1 MFEPYYV
8 TIIILSS
15 IVTYLVWLR
24 SKKWLRKKL
33 ESKIHSKNDM
43 NIYRTF
49 FLLTLIAHFALLITL
64 VFFIDL
70 FSFIFKK

>member
-1 MFEPYYV
+1 MFESYYL
-8 TIIILSS
+8 TITLSS

-49 FLLTLIAHFALLITL
+49 FLLTLIAHFALLISL
-64 VFFIDL
+64 VFLIDL

>member
-8 TIIILSS
+8 TIILSS

-70 FSFIFKK
+70 FSFIFK

>member
-1 MFEPYYV
+1 MFESYYV
-8 TIIILSS
+8 TITLSS

>member
-1 MFEPYYV
+1 MFESYYV
-8 TIIILSS
+8 TITLSS

-33 ESKIHSKNDM
+33 KPKIHSKNDM

-49 FLLTLIAHFALLITL
+49 FLLTLIAHFALLIFL

-70 FSFIFKK
+70 FRFIFKK

>member
-8 TIIILSS
+8 TIILSS
-15 IVTYLVWLR
+15 IVTYLVWLK

>member
-8 TIIILSS
+8 TIILSS

>member
-1 MFEPYYV
+1 MFESYYV
-8 TIIILSS
+8 TITLSS

-33 ESKIHSKNDM
+33 KSKIHSKNDM
-43 NIYRTF
+43 NIYRIF
-49 FLLTLIAHFALLITL
+49 FLLTLIAHFALLISI